1 MTTLHWSLVLAGAG
15 LGTYALR
22 ATPFL
27 WRRLYR
33 LGQENLRF
41 LAYVSFAIAAG
52 IVSRS
57 VMFAGGKFDAPAD
70 IGIKIAAVLGAL
82 ALRHVTRSLPV
93 ALFGGVGI
101 AILLKWLTL

>member
-1 MTTLHWSLVLAGAG
+1 MTALHWSLVLAGAG

-22 ATPFL
+22 VTPFL

-57 VMFAGGKFDAPAD
+57 VMFAGGQFDAPGD
-70 IGIKIAAVLGAL
+70 VGIKIAAVLGAL
-82 ALRHVTRSLPV
+82 LLRQLTRSLPV